1 MTDSKIAAFPHP
13 AADKM
18 PYPPSPNIT
27 KGTDLGGDAEA
38 AVQSAQTFTLANEDD
53 SGRRVPADP
62 NAKPGRWHTPLLLIV
77 AALVGAVFL
86 LAIR

>member
-1 MTDSKIAAFPHP
+1 MTDPKIAAVPHS

-18 PYPPSPNIT
+18 PYPPIPS
-27 KGTDLGGDAEA
+27 TDLGADAEA
-38 AVQSAQTFTLANEDD
+38 AVQSAQTFTPANEADPE
-53 SGRRVPADP
+53 RRVPADP
-62 NAKPGRWHTPLLLIV
+62 GAKSGRWHTPLLLVV

>member
-1 MTDSKIAAFPHP
+1 MTDPKIAAFRP

-18 PYPPSPNIT
+18 PYPPPSA
-27 KGTDLGGDAEA
+27 DLGADAEA
-38 AVQSAQTFTLANEDD
+38 AVQSAQTFTPANEDD
-53 SGRRVPADP
+53 ERRVPAEARVR
-62 NAKPGRWHTPLLLIV
+62 NGRWHTPLLLLV